1 MKQYEFNTF
10 QNEEHSGIITILDYE
25 ISFLKTLKNQ
35 KLLKEIEERLQPS
48 VCKDTRLIF
57 DLALL
62 SGVNEYRFVEIRWIK
77 DHFLIKSKKY
87 VTPNDKVTK
96 VANQILVKYPESL
109 KNSMLSDKAIKR
121 VIDNIRL
128 I

>member
-1 MKQYEFNTF
+1 MKQYELNAI

-35 KLLKEIEERLQPS
+35 KLLKEIEDKLQLS
-48 VCKDTRLIF
+48 ACKDTKLIF

-62 SGVNEYRFVEIRWIK
+62 SGVNEYRFVEVRWIK

-87 VTPNDKVTK
+87 ITPNDKVIK
-96 VANQILVKYPESL
+96 AANQILGKYPEVL
-109 KNSMLSDKAIKR
+109 KNSILPDKAIKR
-121 VIDNIRL
+121 IINNN
-128 I
+128 

>member
-77 DHFLIKSKKY
+77 DHFLIRLCHNKWL
-87 VTPNDKVTK
+87 
-96 VANQILVKYPESL
+96 ILTR
-109 KNSMLSDKAIKR
+109 NS
-121 VIDNIRL
+121 V
-128 I
+128 

>member
-1 MKQYEFNTF
+1 MKQYEFNAI

-35 KLLKEIEERLQPS
+35 KLLKEIEDKLQLS
-48 VCKDTRLIF
+48 ACKDTKLIF

-87 VTPNDKVTK
+87 ITPNDKVIK
-96 VANQILVKYPESL
+96 AANQILGKYPEVL
-109 KNSMLSDKAIKR
+109 KNSILPDKAIKR
-121 VIDNIRL
+121 IISNN
-128 I
+128 

>member
-1 MKQYEFNTF
+1 MKQYEFNTI

-48 VCKDTRLIF
+48 ACKDTRLIF

-62 SGVNEYRFVEIRWIK
+62 SGVNEYRFVRIRWIK
-77 DHFLIKSKKY
+77 DHFLIKSKKC

-96 VANQILVKYPESL
+96 VANQILAKYHEIL

-121 VIDNIRL
+121 VINNI
-128 I
+128 

>member
-1 MKQYEFNTF
+1 MKQYKFNTI

-35 KLLKEIEERLQPS
+35 KLLKEIEDKLQLS
-48 VCKDTRLIF
+48 ACKDTKLIF

-62 SGVNEYRFVEIRWIK
+62 SGVNEYRFVEVRWIK

-87 VTPNDKVTK
+87 ITPNDKVIK
-96 VANQILVKYPESL
+96 AANQILGKYPEVL
-109 KNSMLSDKAIKR
+109 KNSILPDKAIKR
-121 VIDNIRL
+121 IINIL
-128 I
+128 